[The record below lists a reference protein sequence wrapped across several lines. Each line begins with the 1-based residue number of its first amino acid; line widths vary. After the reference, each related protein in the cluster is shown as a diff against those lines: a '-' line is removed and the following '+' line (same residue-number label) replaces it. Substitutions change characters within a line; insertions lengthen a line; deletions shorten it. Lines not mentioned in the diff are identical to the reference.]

1 MSAFGRKD
9 EYMVIHEQ
17 KNDVSTVRIHDE
29 FYEPD
34 TTRLIGSVS
43 RVVSESYKRRY
54 LSQTNNAPTVVAIPE
69 HQPMITTLQA

>member
-1 MSAFGRKD
+1 
-9 EYMVIHEQ
+9 MVIHEQ

-54 LSQTNNAPTVVAIPE
+54 LSQTNNSPAVAAISE